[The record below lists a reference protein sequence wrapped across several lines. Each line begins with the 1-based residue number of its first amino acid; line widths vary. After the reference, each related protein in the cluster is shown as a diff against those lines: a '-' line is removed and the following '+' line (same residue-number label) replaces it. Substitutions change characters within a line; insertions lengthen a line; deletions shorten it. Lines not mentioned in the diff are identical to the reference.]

1 MQSAR
6 SNRPLRRLL
15 TLASLALVLATF
27 ANSAHAGI
35 SSRRQLAAILS
46 QTPAAQIV
54 CEGHQMEQAEQ
65 AAAQIPGAQTFW
77 GVGQSMQPLYTPNT
91 ALVVK
96 TMSYGAIKKGMT
108 VVYVKKNGRVVA
120 HSVIDEDAKGYVVQG
135 VNNDEAD
142 AESVNEHNMIGVV
155 VAAYASADNPLR
167 AELAKTIA
175 ARAPMM
181 VANRG

>member
-6 SNRPLRRLL
+6 SNRLLARLV
-15 TLASLALVLATF
+15 TLAASALALATF

-96 TMSYGAIKKGMT
+96 SVSYAQIKKGMT
-108 VVYVKKNGRVVA
+108 IVYVRKNGRVVA
-120 HSVIDEDAKGYVVQG
+120 HSVVDEDAKGYVVQG

-142 AESVNEHNMIGVV
+142 GESVNERNMIGVV

-167 AELAKTIA
+167 AELARTVA
-175 ARAPMM
+175 AHSRLTA
-181 VANRG
+181 ANRG